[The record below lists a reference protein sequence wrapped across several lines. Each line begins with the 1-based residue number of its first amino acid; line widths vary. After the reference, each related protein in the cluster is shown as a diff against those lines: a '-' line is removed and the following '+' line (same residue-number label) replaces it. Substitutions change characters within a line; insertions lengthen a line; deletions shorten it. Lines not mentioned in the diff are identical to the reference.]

1 MCKCEKLGGRLH
13 VVAILVA
20 IALAV
25 CVYSEVPSVAY
36 AECSTGGDSSGTSM
50 YVESGDS
57 RLELFADKKVAN
69 CSADTSES
77 RGASTDGG
85 GVHAAPQVISRELGV
100 NSEYDC
106 LDLYPGADA
115 GGDATGCSG
124 TTNAC
129 AAANLLNILSG
140 EGEGY
145 VSTETVRVSADQ
157 SSEELLGF
165 DCRARGGTPEAG
177 GGEAAEPVV
186 ITVSLSDFQAMPVE
200 PLVASAGPDDGW
212 LPVHMVNVLHTDDEM
227 QSLATEVLGVSVEVR
242 AVPVSFHWDLGD
254 GSTITTSTAGAPY
267 PSEEITAEYAF
278 EGWYDVT
285 LTTTFS
291 GQFSVAGGEWQ
302 DIDGTIEV
310 ASDPVPIYSKSL
322 ESRLVD
328 GAVPV
333 DEEGDP
339 WVPERTAETEGPQDP
354 DATHR
359 EI

>member
-1 MCKCEKLGGRLH
+1 MRARVLPVFCVILATW
-13 VVAILVA
+13 VALP
-20 IALAV
+20 LAV
-25 CVYSEVPSVAY
+25 AFAEVNAGVGRSDLKLSASETL
-36 AECSTGGDSSGTSM
+36 ERWTEGG
-50 YVESGDS
+50 VESGAVS
-57 RLELFADKKVAN
+57 GTGELSDAP
-69 CSADTSES
+69 ES
-77 RGASTDGG
+77 RANGG
-85 GVHAAPQVISRELGV
+85 GSLNPYVISRELGV

-165 DCRARGGTPEAG
+165 DCRARGGAPEAG

-186 ITVSLSDFQAMPVE
+186 ITVSLRDFQAMPVE
-200 PLVASAGPDDGW
+200 PLVASAGPEDGW

-227 QSLATEVLGVSVEVR
+227 QSLATEVLGVPVEVR